1 MHNRRC
7 TALSWICVSN
17 ESLLLRG
24 SVVWKQTLISQ
35 STGYINEPEPL
46 WNLLD
51 TMGNILKQNAALTQT
66 HIWTWRALRWL
77 FVWTLCKCVWT
88 CVFPLTGCSAGVN
101 SAETKAEA
109 RGDPESRATLYLYS
123 AFICWMEINK
133 TGITPKSHMLHT
145 HTRRLFRVNQ
155 ACLAEHTPK
164 VNQNK
169 QPRLDRQSIL
179 TGGSELKR
187 TAETETGRK
196 RWANHLTDDQHT
208 HTHTHTHT
216 SWQLP
221 RWQGHWISAKFMRGH
236 AYHYVCVCARSG
248 SGSL

>member
-1 MHNRRC
+1 MSAELQGSTAMHNRRC

-35 STGYINEPEPL
+35 STGYKNEPEPL

-88 CVFPLTGCSAGVN
+88 CVFPLTVCSAGAN

-145 HTRRLFRVNQ
+145 HTQIVQ
-155 ACLAEHTPK
+155 GKP
-164 VNQNK
+164 
-169 QPRLDRQSIL
+169 S
-179 TGGSELKR
+179 
-187 TAETETGRK
+187 
-196 RWANHLTDDQHT
+196 
-208 HTHTHTHT
+208 
-216 SWQLP
+216 LP
-221 RWQGHWISAKFMRGH
+221 RWTHSQS
-236 AYHYVCVCARSG
+236 
-248 SGSL
+248 